1 MIEAELKARVHD
13 PEYVMGKLERMA
25 EGRVEVYQDTYYDDQ
40 SGSIAARDQE
50 LRVRTIHGPTSTHS
64 VLTYKCPRVDSES
77 GSKPE
82 HETRVDNPEA
92 VHAMLRGL
100 RYVPAIAFQKQCRNY
115 EFTTRGR
122 SMLAT
127 LVQVPEIEG
136 TFLEVETMVPEEK
149 ELSSAL
155 DDVRSVMSELGIG
168 VDDFTTELYT
178 DAVVARRAREEASI
192 DRVRNDHR

>member
-1 MIEAELKARVHD
+1 MIEAEVKARVHD
-13 PEYVMGKLERMA
+13 PEYVMGQLERMT
-25 EGRVEVYQDTYYDDQ
+25 EGQVEVYQDTYYDDR
-40 SGSIAARDQE
+40 SGSLDARDQE
-50 LRVRTIHGPTSTHS
+50 LRVRTIHGPTSTRS
-64 VLTYKCPRVDSES
+64 VLTYKGTRIDPES

-82 HETRVDNPEA
+82 HETPVDNPEA

-100 RYVPAIAFQKQCRNY
+100 GYVPALTFQKQCRNY

-127 LVQVPEIEG
+127 LVQVPEVDG

-168 VDDFTTELYT
+168 ADDFTTELYT
-178 DAVVARRAREEASI
+178 DAVAARRASKEASL
-192 DRVRNDHR
+192 DHARNDHR

>member
-1 MIEAELKARVHD
+1 MIEAELKARVRN
-13 PEYVMGKLERMA
+13 PEHVMGQLDRLT
-25 EGRVEVYQDTYYDDQ
+25 EGRAEIYHDTYYDDP
-40 SGSIAARDQE
+40 SGSLDAEGQE
-50 LRVRTIHGPTSTHS
+50 LRVRTIHGPNSTRS
-64 VLTYKCPRVDSES
+64 VLTYKGSRLDPES

-100 RYVPAIAFQKQCRNY
+100 GYVPAIAFQKRCRNY
-115 EFTTRGR
+115 EFSSRGR
-122 SMLAT
+122 SLLAT

-155 DDVRSVMSELGIG
+155 ADIRSAMDELGIRA
-168 VDDFTTELYT
+168 DDFTTELYT
-178 DAVVARRAREEASI
+178 DAVAAQRAME
-192 DRVRNDHR
+192 

>member
-13 PEYVMGKLERMA
+13 PEYVMGQLERMT

-50 LRVRTIHGPTSTHS
+50 LRVRTIHGPTSTRS
-64 VLTYKCPRVDSES
+64 VLTYKCSRVDSES

-82 HETRVDNPEA
+82 HETRVENPEA

-100 RYVPAIAFQKQCRNY
+100 GYVPAIAFQKQCRNY

-127 LVQVPEIEG
+127 LVQVPEVEG

-155 DDVRSVMSELGIG
+155 DDVRSVMSELGIDG
-168 VDDFTTELYT
+168 DDFTTELYT
-178 DAVVARRAREEASI
+178 DAVVARRQRGSLT
-192 DRVRNDHR
+192 